1 MIRLDAGKTSQRSGQ
16 RGSRETAVY
25 AATDREYSWGLVV
38 NQSARA
44 HRSRWSSELK
54 RNRET
59 TLTSR

>member
-38 NQSARA
+38 NQS
-44 HRSRWSSELK
+44 ELK